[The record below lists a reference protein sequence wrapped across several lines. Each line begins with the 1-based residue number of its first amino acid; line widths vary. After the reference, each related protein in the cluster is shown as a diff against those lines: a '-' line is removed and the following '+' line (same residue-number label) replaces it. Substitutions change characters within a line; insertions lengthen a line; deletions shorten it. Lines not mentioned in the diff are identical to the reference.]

1 MEGSSVL
8 EVYAITPT
16 NTQMQSTAI
25 CISSMQHLTT
35 IAQLSFGVFGYPYPI
50 YKAAT
55 ISPATTAARPNS
67 TLPAAPV
74 ASGRPEE
81 PVAVP
86 AVGLGPPEA
95 TGTVPFPFPCPLE
108 PVG

>member
-1 MEGSSVL
+1 
-8 EVYAITPT
+8 
-16 NTQMQSTAI
+16 
-25 CISSMQHLTT
+25 
-35 IAQLSFGVFGYPYPI
+35 
-50 YKAAT
+50 
-55 ISPATTAARPNS
+55 
-67 TLPAAPV
+67 LPAAPV